1 MANLKHMPPV
11 VLPAERLVEIGKHWK
26 AEDSELPKTQGELVG
41 KLCDE
46 TVGNALATML
56 GGISVKRPKM
66 NSLLPAGPDCVE
78 VGPTRVIGGIRPQNF
93 DVAYRPDGVRFA
105 YDSKTLNGQES
116 LAKNYQNMINDLGA
130 EATTVHARFAS
141 AVVAFIVAVPEPCLG
156 NHSRNLIAALTR
168 LCGRETTSG
177 DLYKAEAIGLIVWHP
192 GDGSIDAN
200 WPPPDSPLRIE
211 KFSQQVEACY
221 TYRFAGQPPHNT
233 TESA

>member
-1 MANLKHMPPV
+1 MPTV
-11 VLPAERLVEIGKHWK
+11 VLPAARLVEIGMHWK
-26 AEDSELPKTQGELVG
+26 PEDVELPKTQGEQVG

-56 GGISVKRPKM
+56 GGISVKKPKM

-78 VGPTRVIGGIRPQNF
+78 IGPTRVIGGIRPQNF
-93 DVAYRPDGVRFA
+93 DVAYRPDGIRFA

-141 AVVAFIVAVPEPCLG
+141 AIVAFIVAVPAPCLG
-156 NHSRNLIAALTR
+156 NHGRNLIAALTR

-177 DLYKAEAIGLIVWHP
+177 DLYKAEAIGLVVWHP
-192 GDGSIDAN
+192 QDGSIDAN
-200 WPPPDSPLRIE
+200 WPPSESLLRIE
-211 KFSQQVEACY
+211 RFSQQIEACY
-221 TYRFAGQPPHNT
+221 TYRFAGQPPHN
-233 TESA
+233 AD

>member
-1 MANLKHMPPV
+1 MPPI
-11 VLPAERLVEIGKHWK
+11 VLPANRLIEIGKHWK
-26 AEDSELPKTQGELVG
+26 PKDAELPKTKGELVG

-46 TVGNALATML
+46 TVGDSLATML
-56 GGISVKRPKM
+56 GGISVEKPKM

-105 YDSKTLNGQES
+105 YDSKTLNGRES
-116 LAKNYQNMINDLGA
+116 VAKNYQNMINDLGA

-141 AVVAFIVAVPEPCLG
+141 AIVAFIVAVPEPCLG
-156 NHSRNLIAALTR
+156 NHGRNLIAALTR
-168 LCGRETTSG
+168 LCGRNTTSG

-192 GDGSIDAN
+192 DNGSIDAN
-200 WPPPDSPLRIE
+200 WPPADSPLRIE
-211 KFSQQVEACY
+211 KFSPQVEACY

-233 TESA
+233 D

>member
-1 MANLKHMPPV
+1 MPRIE
-11 VLPAERLVEIGKHWK
+11 LSFDRLVEIGKHWIAK
-26 AEDSELPKTQGELVG
+26 DSELPKTQGELVG

-46 TVGNALATML
+46 TVGRALATML
-56 GGISVKRPKM
+56 GNIEVKKPKM

-105 YDSKTLNGQES
+105 YDSKTLNGLES

-141 AVVAFIVAVPEPCLG
+141 AIVAFIVAVPEPCLG
-156 NHSRNLIAALTR
+156 NHGRNLIAALTR
-168 LCGRETTSG
+168 LCGRDTTSG

-192 GDGSIDAN
+192 DDGSIDAN
-200 WPPPDSPLRIE
+200 WPPVDSPLRIE
-211 KFSQQVEACY
+211 NFSQQVEACY

-233 TESA
+233 D